1 MLSEEQLKEYKETG
15 VLCIENFA
23 TPEQCAA
30 LKKRAEEIV
39 EDFDPKT
46 FTVFNTTGEQSQYLD
61 NYFLESSSNIS
72 CFFEEKAFDENK
84 KLVQPKASSINKI
97 GHALHDLDP
106 TFKAI
111 GEGSEMQ
118 ALLRDLGFKQPL
130 PIQSTFIFKQPRI
143 GGEVSVHQ
151 DATFLYTDPITVVGL
166 WIALEDATKENGCLW
181 SIPGSHKEG
190 QPRRRFFKDPDGKL
204 AFDKPCDAFDLAD
217 FRPLEVKAG
226 TMVVIHALNQHY
238 SAPNLS
244 DKSRCAYILH
254 AYDGPQ
260 DSWAADNW
268 LHRSPDLPLVPI
280 YDDSTA
286 VSAH

>member
-1 MLSEEQLKEYKETG
+1 MLNEEQLKEYQDTG
-15 VLCIENFA
+15 ILCIEAFA
-23 TPEQCAA
+23 SLEECAA

-39 EDFDPKT
+39 EDFDPQT

-72 CFFEEKAFDENK
+72 CFFEEGAFDQNK
-84 KLVQPKASSINKI
+84 TLVQPKSQSINKI

-106 TFKAI
+106 TFKAV
-111 GEGSEMQ
+111 GESPKMQ
-118 ALLRDLGFKQPL
+118 TLLRDLGFRQPL
-130 PIQSTFIFKQPRI
+130 PIQSTFIFKQPKI

-151 DATFLYTDPITVVGL
+151 DSTFLYTDPPTVVGL

-181 SIPGSHKEG
+181 SILGSHKEG
-190 QPRRRFFKDPDGKL
+190 QPRRRFLRDPDGKL
-204 AFDKPCDAFDLAD
+204 TFNKPSDEFDLSD
-217 FRPLEVKAG
+217 FQPLEVKAG

-244 DKSRCAYILH
+244 STSRCAYILH
-254 AYDGPQ
+254 AIDGPA
-260 DSWAADNW
+260 DTWAAENW
-268 LHRSPDLPLVPI
+268 LHRTPDFPLVPI